1 VVTYLLVLVLVLLVL
16 VLIGFVLGYNKIR
29 TADVRVSE
37 ALSGIDVELT
47 RRASLIPSLVHTVA
61 TFAGHEKGI
70 LDHVTNARAALTS
83 ATGGKSVAERSVAA
97 KDLDTAV
104 GQVLALGQS
113 YPQLNSSNNFL
124 NLQDNLADTEN
135 KLAFAR
141 QYYNDAVATLNRL
154 VSTIPWMFVAPL
166 ARVPEREYYQI
177 PG

>member
-1 VVTYLLVLVLVLLVL
+1 MVTYLLVLVLVLLVL